1 MNPRKI
7 VVIAASRGGFY
18 ALRTLVAGL
27 PATFSAA
34 VCIVLHIGRHKSTLP
49 ELMRG
54 WGPLHAT
61 HAKDGEALIAAR
73 IYIAPPDR
81 HLLVERGHMR
91 LSDSAPENFS
101 RPAADP
107 LMRSASMAYGNRV
120 VGVVLS
126 GDLDDGAAGLA
137 IVHARGGQ
145 CLVQR
150 PAECEAPSMPNAAL
164 RAVDG
169 AAIIESVE
177 TMAAAIVSAVH
188 AAPRKSEDA
197 VKADRLIRE
206 EAEVASRGVV
216 SPQDLDRIGQRSAL
230 TCPECGGSL
239 WQLEDE
245 RPHRYRCHTGHA
257 FSELSLEDGIVRDV
271 ERAIWSAVRTV
282 REHRVFAREQHERA
296 LRSGD
301 TARAAKEDSR
311 VEQAEAL
318 DAILRDALH
327 KMADSERADD

>member
-1 MNPRKI
+1 MSGRVVLLRAAEEIRVRNPGIEGEARAMRVDWHCPIDEVRIVSPRKI

-18 ALRTLVAGL
+18 ALRTLAAGL
-27 PATFSAA
+27 PATLPAA
-34 VCIVLHIGRHKSTLP
+34 VCIVLHIGRHESSLP
-49 ELMRG
+49 ELMRR
-54 WGPLHAT
+54 WGPLYAT
-61 HAKDGEALIAAR
+61 HAKDGEALVAGR

-81 HLLVERGHMR
+81 HLLVEHGCMR

-137 IVHARGGQ
+137 MVSARGGQ

-169 AAIIESVE
+169 AAIVESLE

-188 AAPRKSEDA
+188 SSPRKPEDT
-197 VKADRLIRE
+197 VKSDRLVKE
-206 EAEVASRGVV
+206 EAEVAARGFV
-216 SPQDLDRIGQRSAL
+216 SPHELDRIGRRS
-230 TCPECGGSL
+230 
-239 WQLEDE
+239 
-245 RPHRYRCHTGHA
+245 RCLVLRAAGHY
-257 FSELSLEDGIVRDV
+257 GNWKMIVRIATAATRGTRFPNCRWRMASC
-271 ERAIWSAVRTV
+271 EMSNARCGTPCVR
-282 REHRVFAREQHERA
+282 
-296 LRSGD
+296 
-301 TARAAKEDSR
+301 
-311 VEQAEAL
+311 
-318 DAILRDALH
+318 
-327 KMADSERADD
+327 